1 MSGPEREVMA
11 PMDRGMEDVV
21 AEPSQS
27 GELEANAVRRRG
39 SLGRALERVKKVVR
53 RRGGKRKAE
62 FSPTASPPAQPGS
75 IARLQSGISTPV
87 RSRRSIEEPMAD
99 AMFRFGTSMEVDTT
113 STSSLLLPIQ
123 RPSPT
128 TSPSDSLDD
137 KARMLFAQ
145 YGVAYTPVRRTTE
158 EPPRKVRRVEKPIRI
173 RLRWSCHE
181 CSTPLGLQGLCGGCG
196 HRKCGKC
203 VKEPPKKV
211 RDVIEGAKENVKED
225 VEMGN
230 VKEIARELHAGTTRD
245 SIPAAPRTDPTRQVF
260 GGLPEPLAVLEANDP
275 NSNSMLPLLSANTP
289 MLMYT
294 LKPNGRG
301 GTNIVHRI
309 RNAPFIDRVYKK
321 PRQRIRWTCERCQ
334 TPFRE
339 HEVCQSCDHARCDN
353 CIRDPSQK
361 VTSEADPSV
370 VRRLQAR
377 LGRAVAPEIEMSMN
391 AMAARS

>member
-1 MSGPEREVMA
+1 MA
-11 PMDRGMEDVV
+11 PMDEGMEDALVG
-21 AEPSQS
+21 PSRS
-27 GELEANAVRRRG
+27 GEMEAMAVRRRG

-62 FSPTASPPAQPGS
+62 ISPTASPPAQTDFVARPES
-75 IARLQSGISTPV
+75 IISTSMRP
-87 RSRRSIEEPMAD
+87 RRSDNEAT
-99 AMFRFGTSMEVDTT
+99 ANSMFHFGTPMDVDTT

-128 TSPSDSLDD
+128 ASPSDSLDD
-137 KARMLFAQ
+137 KARVLFAQ

-211 RDVIEGAKENVKED
+211 RDVIEGAKESVQAD

-230 VKEIARELHAGTTRD
+230 AEEVARKSRTDMTRD
-245 SIPAAPRTDPTRQVF
+245 SIPAAPRAIPTRQAF
-260 GGLPEPLAVLEANDP
+260 GSLLEPLAVLEANDP
-275 NSNSMLPLLSANTP
+275 HSNSMLPLLSAKSP

-321 PRQRIRWTCERCQ
+321 PRQRVRWTCERCQ

-339 HEVCQSCDHARCDN
+339 HEVCQICDHARCEG
-353 CIRDPSQK
+353 CIRDPSPK
-361 VTSEADPSV
+361 VKAEPDPSV

-377 LGRAVAPEIEMSMN
+377 LGRAVAPEIEMSTN